1 MIKVNLLPV
10 KKKKKAAQIPGFV
23 LAAVLAALL
32 SGAVMF
38 YVYYMFNEK
47 VASRKNLVASNEV
60 KITELGKKIQA
71 VTDYEKRNQDYKS
84 RKDIIEQLGKNK
96 TLPVKVLDEV
106 SAQLPN
112 GVWVTTMDLKNSG
125 AELSMHC
132 TAFTNTDVVNYV
144 NNLKGSKLFADVFLN
159 ESVQNQVSG
168 FSVYTFSLTIKV
180 KT

>member
-10 KKKKKAAQIPGFV
+10 KKKKKAVQVPGFV
-23 LAAVLAALL
+23 LVAVLVTLL
-32 SGAVMF
+32 SAAVMF

-47 VASRKNLVASNEV
+47 VTSRQSLVASNDA
-60 KITELGKKIQA
+60 KIAELEKKIKA
-71 VTDYEKRNQDYKS
+71 VTDFEKRNQDYKA

-96 TLPVKVLDEV
+96 TLPVKILDEV

-112 GVWVTTMDLKNSG
+112 GVWVTAMDLKNSG
-125 AELSMHC
+125 AELSMNC

-144 NNLKGSKLFADVFLN
+144 NNLKGSKLFSDVYLN
-159 ESVQNQVSG
+159 ESVQSQLAG
-168 FSVYTFSLTIKV
+168 FSVYTFSLVIKV

>member
-23 LAAVLAALL
+23 VAAVLVMLL

-38 YVYYMFNEK
+38 YVYYMFNER
-47 VASRKNLVASNEV
+47 VASRKTLVASNDV
-60 KITELGKKIQA
+60 KIAELEKKIQA
-71 VTDYEKRNQDYKS
+71 VTDYEKRNQDYKA

-106 SAQLPN
+106 NAQLPN
-112 GVWVTTMDLKNSG
+112 GVWITAMELKNSG
-125 AELSMHC
+125 AELSMNC

-144 NNLKGSKLFADVFLN
+144 NNLKGSKLFSDVYLN
-159 ESVQNQVSG
+159 ESVQSQMSG
-168 FSVYTFSLTIKV
+168 FSVYTFSIIIKV
-180 KT
+180 KV

>member
-10 KKKKKAAQIPGFV
+10 KKKKKAAQVPGFV
-23 LAAVLAALL
+23 LAALLVTLL
-32 SGAVMF
+32 SAAVMF
-38 YVYYMFNEK
+38 YVYYMFTEK
-47 VASRKNLVASNEV
+47 VALRKNQVASNDV
-60 KITELGKKIQA
+60 KIAELEKRILA
-71 VTDYEKRNQDYKS
+71 VTDYEKRNQDYKA

-112 GVWVTTMDLKNSG
+112 GVWVTAMDLKNSG
-125 AELSMHC
+125 SELSMNC

-144 NNLKGSKLFADVFLN
+144 NNLKGSKLFADVYLN
-159 ESVQNQVSG
+159 ESVQSQVAG
-168 FSVYTFSLTIKV
+168 FSVYTFSIIIKV